1 MRYQKT
7 VCGSIDKPTHDQC
20 LGSSIS
26 DGKCKE
32 CDYRAEAYQRVRRND
47 TQFSIGCDR
56 STSFIERKTVNDC
69 SNCVPNECDN
79 CDNCDNNPQRKPV
92 QCRSGC
98 VSKSQLEK
106 FTRKRVQKTVML
118 SSSEYLM
125 NKSALTVSKDREN
138 ESMISEKNS
147 QASDRKRA
155 AVKTSDIKTRNYS
168 STYRT
173 RLSLRPGALAPGG
186 TGVDVKHNS
195 YARYLAKK
203 KGRNA
208 LRGKGEKEG
217 VVSRCNCPEVFV

>member
-7 VCGSIDKPTHDQC
+7 VCGSIDKPNHDEC

-26 DGKCKE
+26 EGKCKE
-32 CDYRAEAYQRVRRND
+32 CDYRVEAYQRVRRND
-47 TQFSIGCDR
+47 TQFTIGCYR
-56 STSFIERKTVNDC
+56 PTSFIQRKEVNSC
-69 SNCVPNECDN
+69 NNCFINECNDCDN
-79 CDNCDNNPQRKPV
+79 CDNYPQRKPL

-98 VSKSQLEK
+98 VSKPDLEK
-106 FTRKRVQKTVML
+106 STRKRVQKTVML

-125 NKSALTVSKDREN
+125 NKSALTVSKDRQN

-155 AVKTSDIKTRNYS
+155 AVKTSDVKTINYS

-203 KGRNA
+203 KGGNA
-208 LRGKGEKEG
+208 LRGKDQKEG
-217 VVSRCNCPEVFV
+217 VVSGCDCP